1 MIVYLL
7 TETQKELLLN
17 QLFDEDSYFNPIQD
31 IDNNWIISEEEISQC
46 TNKEFTWI
54 KDLPQIEFN
63 PKPFTMFT
71 ITE

>member
-7 TETQKELLLN
+7 TETQKELLLD

-31 IDNNWIISEEEISQC
+31 IEDNWIISKEEINQC
-46 TNKEFTWI
+46 TNKEFEWI
-54 KDLPQIEFN
+54 KDLPQIQFN
-63 PKPFTMFT
+63 PKPTIMFT